1 MTASTMAGMPAP
13 TSTTVNGAAPVATPH
28 PVVPAH
34 PAAPGPQA
42 PATRRPAPAPKIR
55 GRWPQKILV
64 ALAYVMATVAA
75 ADGMWTFVGDT
86 LHVTYFLL
94 RLTIFAVFEVAVCGC
109 AVGARRNR
117 IDDIDS
123 RFGGVEGIAVW
134 VFAALSGL
142 ASASHEATYAGASV
156 RFVLPLVAAFLF
168 ERLTT
173 AEQRDA
179 RRARGERAKKI
190 TFKFSPTQLMV
201 RLGLADASDRSLEQ
215 VAQDRAL
222 ARLATLRVR
231 ARDLRDAEGWW
242 KKKRAAAAKAAYRV
256 AMEKANERFG
266 IATNPALLQQ
276 LRASVRLLN
285 QTMDLS
291 VEDATEAENLMAKTS
306 SRSSTRSSTGQI
318 GATRTSAPSKSAGRK
333 GAEPTKER
341 RPAAETLRLYDEF
354 KIAQPGLQEQEYADL
369 LEITYTRLGQIL
381 RQFGRR
387 ETTS

>member
-13 TSTTVNGAAPVATPH
+13 SASTTVNGAGPTGGAPLAPVALGR
-28 PVVPAH
+28 

-42 PATRRPAPAPKIR
+42 PPRRPTPKPR
-55 GRWPQKILV
+55 GRWVQKILV
-64 ALAYVMATVAA
+64 ALAYIMATVAA

-86 LHVTYFLL
+86 LHVTNFVL
-94 RLTIFAVFEVAVCGC
+94 RVMIFAVFEVAVCGC

-179 RRARGERAKKI
+179 RRAEGERAKKI
-190 TFKFSPTQLMV
+190 TFRFSPTQLLV
-201 RLGLADASDRSLEQ
+201 RIGLADASGRSLEQ
-215 VAQDRAL
+215 VAVDRTL

-231 ARDLRDAEGWW
+231 ARDRRDATGWW
-242 KKKRAAAAKAAYRV
+242 AQRRAAAAKSAYRV

-285 QTMDLS
+285 QTMDLT
-291 VEDATEAENLMAKTS
+291 VEDATEADNLMAKTS
-306 SRSSTRSSTGQI
+306 SRPSTRPSTGQS
-318 GATRTSAPSKSAGRK
+318 GANRTSSGGGSAGKSAP
-333 GAEPTKER
+333 EPPKER
-341 RPAAETLRLYDEF
+341 RPAAVTLAMYDELT
-354 KIAQPGLQEQEYADL
+354 AAEPHLQEQEKAERL
-369 LEITYTRLGQIL
+369 GITYTRLGQVL
-381 RQFGRR
+381 RDAGRR
-387 ETTS
+387 T